1 MLNTT
6 QIAQHVTISYRTIA
20 IVYVL
25 LLVVIIILKPGGAT
39 VV

>member
-6 QIAQHVTISYRTIA
+6 QIAQHLTISYRTIA
-20 IVYVL
+20 IVNVL
-25 LLVVIIILKPGGAT
+25 LLVVIILKPAGAT